1 MYNPRIEVEIKKQ
14 MREVMMGRNTLRISL
29 KKKEEVEEAIEF

>member
-14 MREVMMGRNTLRISL
+14 MREVMMDRNTLRISL

>member
-14 MREVMMGRNTLRISL
+14 MREVMMDRNTLRISV